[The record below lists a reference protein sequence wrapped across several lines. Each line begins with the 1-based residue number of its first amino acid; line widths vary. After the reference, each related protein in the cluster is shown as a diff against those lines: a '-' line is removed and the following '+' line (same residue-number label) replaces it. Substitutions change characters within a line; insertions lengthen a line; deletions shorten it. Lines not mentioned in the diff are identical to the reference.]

1 MPKEPSHSDR
11 PLGRLPLVTV
21 YLSERC
27 NSRCITCEFWRN
39 GHVDMTLER
48 VQRLIPDLAALGTQV
63 VLISGGL
70 LLLATVVMWLVV
82 ARKGSSH

>member
-1 MPKEPSHSDR
+1 MRRATLICGILAVLLLADGTYMEVSNYQPGDQNAFTGNPNIILSD
-11 PLGRLPLVTV
+11 G
-21 YLSERC
+21 
-27 NSRCITCEFWRN
+27 
-39 GHVDMTLER
+39 
-48 VQRLIPDLAALGTQV
+48 QV

>member
-1 MPKEPSHSDR
+1 MR
-11 PLGRLPLVTV
+11 R
-21 YLSERC
+21 
-27 NSRCITCEFWRN
+27 
-39 GHVDMTLER
+39 
-48 VQRLIPDLAALGTQV
+48 AALICGILAVLLLADGTYMEVSNYQPGDQNAFTGNPNIILSDGQV